1 MKIAIM
7 GAGGIGALYG
17 GRMAR
22 AGEDVWFI
30 ARGAHLAV
38 LQEEGLRIESKP
50 LGDFTLTFVKATDDP
65 AEVGQVDLIFI
76 TTKGY
81 DLEQASLNLLP
92 MIGPE
97 TVVIPLLNGVEIAEQ
112 VGAVVGMKHMMGG
125 IVNTAAFISEPGV
138 IRHVTADHLAFGE
151 LEGGDSE
158 RGRTIEEMMVG
169 ADIPC
174 DLSVEIGT
182 EIWTKFLRWTTAA
195 GICALTRCNLGT
207 ALADRDVSELALACM
222 EETEA
227 IARHKGV
234 NLPDGFSR
242 DWVSRVSKGNSPIKP
257 SLLLD
262 LERGR
267 KLELDLCQGA
277 ILRLGSELGV
287 PTPVNRFIFTALK
300 LHADG
305 VQAS

>member
-30 ARGAHLAV
+30 ARGAHLAAM
-38 LQEEGLRIESKP
+38 QEIGLRIESKS
-50 LGDFTLTFVKATDDP
+50 LGDFNLTSVKATDDP
-65 AEVGQVDLIFI
+65 AEVGHANLIFVTI
-76 TTKGY
+76 KGY
-81 DLEQASLNLLP
+81 DLEQASLKLLP

-112 VGAVVGMKHMMGG
+112 VGAVVGMEHMMGG
-125 IVNTAAFISEPGV
+125 IVNTAAFIAEPGV

-151 LEGGDSE
+151 LEGSGSE
-158 RGRTIEEMMVG
+158 RGRIIIEMMARAG
-169 ADIPC
+169 IPC
-174 DLSVEIGT
+174 DLSVEIGK
-182 EIWTKFLRWTTAA
+182 EIWVKFLRWTTAA
-195 GICALTRCNLGT
+195 GICALTRCSLGT
-207 ALADRDVSELALACM
+207 AMADPDVSEVALACM

-234 NLPDGFSR
+234 NLPEGFSR

-267 KLELDLCQGA
+267 RLELDLCQGA
-277 ILRLGSELGV
+277 ILRLGSELGI
-287 PTPVNRFIFTALK
+287 PTPINRFIFSALK

-305 VQAS
+305 TRIS